1 MGHVPNTK
9 TVITQVSIYSILRIE
24 FCSTKENNSSQSDV
38 KMEKYV
44 ENRKKKTNKARYD
57 KNVIRELLLEG
68 PKSTRQIREKLPIST
83 SVLKSRLDEMMK
95 IREIEFFPDPS
106 DKRIIKYKLSNQKEA
121 ESELRKHEMI
131 SFMGD
136 AFVQTKWPE
145 KWIEEAFRENINKIY
160 QEMFS
165 LREKVTMSKEEEFFY
180 EVAKEEAIKD
190 RASEINLSV
199 FHKGLAP
206 FQFTQNEEMVKVTL
220 QFMIRFFADFIQARK
235 DEDMPIMM
243 VLSYLPNVSRA
254 HMKLDEALKETV
266 ESEAFVSWAK
276 LFKNV
281 DIESVS
287 GNTEKELQ
295 KEYWQKYVKTHL
307 SLFKHSI
314 NKR

>member
-1 MGHVPNTK
+1 MKN
-9 TVITQVSIYSILRIE
+9 YMDE
-24 FCSTKENNSSQSDV
+24 
-38 KMEKYV
+38 
-44 ENRKKKTNKARYD
+44 RKKQTDKARYD
-57 KNVIRELLLEG
+57 KDVIRELLLDG
-68 PKSTRQIREKLPIST
+68 PKSTYQIREKLPVSS
-83 SVLKSRLDEMMK
+83 SVLKSRLDEMK
-95 IREIEFFPDPS
+95 KLHEIKCFPDPK
-106 DKRIIKYKLSNQKEA
+106 DGRILLYELINQKETQD
-121 ESELRKHEMI
+121 ELSRHQMTN
-131 SFMGD
+131 FLGD
-136 AFVQTKWPE
+136 AYIQTKWPE

-165 LREKVTMSKEEEFFY
+165 LREKVTMSKEERFFY

-199 FHKGLAP
+199 FHKGLTP
-206 FQFTQNEEMVKVTL
+206 FLFTQNEEMVKVTL

-235 DEDMPIMM
+235 DEDIPIMM

-266 ESEAFVSWAK
+266 ESKAFVSWAK

-281 DIESVS
+281 DIKSVS
-287 GNTEKELQ
+287 GSTEKELQ

-307 SLFKHSI
+307 SLSKHSI